1 MFAPFTGDSDLA
13 FCEVPAG
20 PEAAAE
26 AVFAYDRGCACTVSE
41 GLAAAVEALGVVAF
55 NESCACC
62 EAALVIRESAEVGGQ
77 MMDRSFFGRITHD
90 GRRRSGLGASEGGGE
105 RSRGR
110 TWKAS

>member
-62 EAALVIRESAEVGGQ
+62 EAALVIRESAGVGGQ
-77 MMDRSFFGRITHD
+77 MRIAVSSVEHTT
-90 GRRRSGLGASEGGGE
+90 GGGE
-105 RSRGR
+105 VDSVPRRGRGRSR
-110 TWKAS
+110 